1 MKQLVALFAASSFD
15 DNSTKV
21 NLLRC
26 GKVSEEQ

>member
-26 GKVSEEQ
+26 GKEK